1 MNQYLKLTII
11 LVLITCSFIS
21 AAQDEPEIAPVTYK
35 KNHECPKCHGQ
46 KYFSYFNEY
55 AGRDIKERMNP
66 L

>member
-1 MNQYLKLTII
+1 MCCL
-11 LVLITCSFIS
+11 FA
-21 AAQDEPEIAPVTYK
+21 AAQDEPEIAPVTFK
-35 KNHECPKCHGQ
+35 KNHECLKCHGQ